1 MTTNRILI
9 TCMLA
14 FFGVSGVMAQ
24 KPPPYVAFTA
34 IVEHPA
40 LDAVRKGALEELAK
54 QGYTSPATLRTSFE
68 SAQGQPANA
77 VQIANRL
84 VGQHADV
91 IVAIATPSAQA
102 ALGATREIPIVFS
115 AVTDPVAAKL
125 VADPARPGGNIT
137 GVTDAVSVAD
147 HIAFARAVV
156 PTLKRLGVIYNPGEA
171 NSVALIDKL
180 RLAAKAADVELVESP
195 ANRTAD
201 LSAATERLAGKVDA
215 LYVPTDN
222 VVASGLE
229 AIIGVAREHKM
240 PTIGGDNSFV
250 KRGVMAAGGGFD
262 YLELG
267 HLTGRM
273 IADILRGRK
282 PGDIPVTTSTNLEI
296 VVNLGEAKRIGFVI
310 PEAVVA
316 RAKTKVN

>member
-1 MTTNRILI
+1 MSLKRILAI
-9 TCMLA
+9 CAVTCFA
-14 FFGVSGVMAQ
+14 ATSAVAQ
-24 KPPPYVAFTA
+24 KAPPYVAFTA

-40 LDAVRKGALEELAK
+40 LDAVREGALEELAK
-54 QGYTSPATLRTSFE
+54 LGYASPATLRTSFE

-84 VGQHADV
+84 VGQRADV

-125 VADPARPGGNIT
+125 VVNLAKPGGNIT
-137 GVTDAVSVAD
+137 GVTDAVSVEE
-147 HIAFARAVV
+147 HIAFARTVV
-156 PTLKRLGVIYNPGEA
+156 PQLKKLGVVYNPGEA

-180 RLAAKAADVELVESP
+180 RVAAKAAGVELVESP
-195 ANRTAD
+195 ANKTSD
-201 LSAATERLAGKVDA
+201 LAAATERLAGKVDA

-229 AIIGVAREHKM
+229 AIVGIARQHKM

-262 YLELG
+262 YRELG
-267 HLTGRM
+267 RLTGRM
-273 IADILRGRK
+273 VAEILRGRK

-296 VVNLGEAKRIGFVI
+296 MVNLDEAKRIGFVI
-310 PEAVVA
+310 PPAVVA
-316 RAKTKVN
+316 RAKTKLD

>member
-1 MTTNRILI
+1 MAIHRFVLG
-9 TCMLA
+9 CLVACLA
-14 FFGVSGVMAQ
+14 APGAQAQ
-24 KPPPYVAFTA
+24 KAPPYVAFTA

-40 LDAVRKGALEELAK
+40 LDAVRKGAIDELGKLGFVA
-54 QGYTSPATLRTSFE
+54 PAGLRTSFE

-84 VGQHADV
+84 VGERPDV

-102 ALGATREIPIVFS
+102 VLGATRDIPIVFS

-125 VADPARPGGNIT
+125 VANPARPGGNIT
-137 GVTDAVSVAD
+137 GVTDAVSLDKHV
-147 HIAFARAVV
+147 AFARAVV
-156 PTLKRLGVIYNPGEA
+156 PKLKRLGVIYNPGEA
-171 NSVALIDKL
+171 NSVALIAKL
-180 RLAAKAADVELVESP
+180 RTVVKDAKLTLVESP

-201 LSAATERLAGKVDA
+201 LSAATERLVGKVDA
-215 LYVPTDN
+215 VYVPTDN

-229 AIIGVAREHKM
+229 AIVGVARQHKL

-267 HLTGRM
+267 HLTGKM
-273 IADILRGRK
+273 IAEILRGRK
-282 PGDIPVTTSTNLEI
+282 PGDIPVTTSKNLE
-296 VVNLGEAKRIGFVI
+296 VMVNPAEARKIGFVI
-310 PEAVVA
+310 PEAVLSQA
-316 RAKTKVN
+316 IKVD